1 MLSMTGRSR
10 DKFSKGNTHGY
21 VEKKKKPPMTFNVVN
36 LAKVFRYPRRWSPL
50 FFLTVSFAL
59 FYLGDILPGK
69 QITNNN

>member
-21 VEKKKKPPMTFNVVN
+21 VKKKKKPPMTFNVVN
-36 LAKVFRYPRRWSPL
+36 LAKVFAISQAMEPII
-50 FFLTVSFAL
+50 FLTVSFAL
-59 FYLGDILPGK
+59 FYLADVLPGK